1 MNPFPSSSGA
11 TTAPLAA
18 PVPPVR
24 RDPALS
30 IPAKIHPAL
39 LMESDALVVILAKI
53 AARRIAEAATR
64 G

>member
-1 MNPFPSSSGA
+1 MNPFLSSSGA
-11 TTAPLAA
+11 SAPLAA

-30 IPAKIHPAL
+30 IPADSA
-39 LMESDALVVILAKI
+39 ALVALLAKI